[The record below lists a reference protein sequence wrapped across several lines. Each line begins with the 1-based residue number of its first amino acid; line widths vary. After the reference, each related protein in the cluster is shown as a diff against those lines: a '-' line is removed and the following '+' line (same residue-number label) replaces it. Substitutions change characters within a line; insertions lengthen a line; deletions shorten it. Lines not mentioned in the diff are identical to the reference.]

1 MTTEAPGGAMAAKS
15 ARPLD
20 ASDLVLV
27 MDGRLT
33 PARAAEGDFFIGRD
47 VPSADIHLDHPAIS
61 RLHARLEPGTRWRII
76 DFESRNGIYI
86 DGRRVREATITDG
99 MSVAFGAP
107 EGPTVI
113 FRYGT
118 DALDNLGRL
127 GRAVAR
133 RIADLGLSRRDVRL
147 QANIDASTMDDLLN
161 GRYWPDSAI
170 RRAIDNAL
178 AWPPGSLA
186 AICDGAAPE
195 DVTDVITPAVRHSLL
210 LDSAA
215 LRLESIAADLVDL
228 PAATDPGYQ
237 AQASLLQRQ
246 IQQFDSS
253 LSAHAHNARS
263 EFAQLLQRIAQIY
276 GRRLPAPD
284 VEIPAPAMGNT
295 SPAPPQAPLRSQE
308 HEA

>member
-1 MTTEAPGGAMAAKS
+1 MAAKS

-33 PARAAEGDFFIGRD
+33 PARAADGDFFIGRD

-61 RLHARLEPGTRWRII
+61 RLHARLEPGARWRII

-99 MSVAFGAP
+99 MSVAFGRQR
-107 EGPTVI
+107 TKVI

-118 DALDNLGRL
+118 DALDNPGRL

-228 PAATDPGYQ
+228 PVATDPGYQ
-237 AQASLLQRQ
+237 AQASCCSVR
-246 IQQFDSS
+246 SS
-253 LSAHAHNARS
+253 SSTLRCQPMRTTLGPNLRNCSSASPRS
-263 EFAQLLQRIAQIY
+263 TGAAS
-276 GRRLPAPD
+276 PAPD

-295 SPAPPQAPLRSQE
+295 SPAPPQAPLRS
-308 HEA
+308 HRT